1 MSIPGVALVVAATF
15 LRISAFSIQGS
26 FYTVYLQGIG
36 LSGTLIGVLV
46 GFAALIGGP
55 AALLV
60 APVVKRVRPH
70 WLLLASIGLAIV
82 FICITPLFEG
92 FIPLLIAAGV
102 FGLGMGMSFPLLL
115 SILAEATD
123 ARAQGVSVGL
133 RTTAN
138 RLASIVVPVLMGFIA
153 EIVGVR
159 WSFLIV
165 GVSLM
170 AILGAAAAVI
180 RRLPAFSA

>member
-1 MSIPGVALVVAATF
+1 
-15 LRISAFSIQGS
+15 
-26 FYTVYLQGIG
+26 
-36 LSGTLIGVLV
+36 
-46 GFAALIGGP
+46 
-55 AALLV
+55 
-60 APVVKRVRPH
+60 
-70 WLLLASIGLAIV
+70 LLASIGLAIV
-82 FICITPLFEG
+82 FICITPLLEG

-115 SILAEATD
+115 SILSKATN

-165 GVSLM
+165 GVSLI

-180 RRLPAFSA
+180 RRLPAFSV